1 MVNSSKCIGSIPQ
14 WVGPHPQHGYMCS
27 HWPIP
32 FLRHTPDPP
41 TLTQSLDSEWQKLLH
56 YITGQRSTP
65 LPSLLRSLILHKHYG
80 RAINHTS
87 LAWAQLHTDYR
98 CNTFI
103 QMILHNTNNS
113 FASATKTI
121 NQCYFP
127 PSAVEVMWET
137 LSWVNHILS
146 MRPTSSICSLNLQ
159 GFALIIHR
167 ENYRVEEDRDKHYQM
182 AKSGFPGCAS
192 YINVCTLP

>member
-1 MVNSSKCIGSIPQ
+1 
-14 WVGPHPQHGYMCS
+14 MCS

-167 ENYRVEEDRDKHYQM
+167 ENYRVEEDSDKHYQM